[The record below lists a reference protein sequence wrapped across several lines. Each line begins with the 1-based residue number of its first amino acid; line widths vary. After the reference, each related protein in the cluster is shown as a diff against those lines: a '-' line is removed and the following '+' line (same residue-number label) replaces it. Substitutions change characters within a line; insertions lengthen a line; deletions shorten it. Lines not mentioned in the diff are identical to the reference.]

1 MEAAKL
7 NLKRVFFIDLVLCFQ
22 EEWEVGLYRDCN
34 GVSNGTPLPPDT
46 IYAEEAA
53 GPYSGGT
60 PAGDVGPPPD
70 VIRSHLGPGHHG
82 PPVLPP
88 IPVTSP
94 LVRAPPPPPVIAR
107 PPPPAH
113 HAVHIAPTTPQVHHA
128 VHHQPFHHA
137 PPPPPPKPVLKP
149 LVHRPTPTLPPLPP
163 PPQLQPQ
170 LLTPDHYL
178 MRPHITP
185 APFIHRPPPPAVSHF
200 SPQLH
205 HPPPFPVHHPPAPI
219 HHSPVPRP
227 THHPP
232 LSPVSIIRP
241 NIPSAPL
248 IPVAPAPLR
257 HPAPHIPAAVAIP
270 PPPSHQPLSSPL
282 RLPPSSDHGRTTEC
296 QPLVGGG
303 SYTCI
308 SFGAPSRSE
317 IKSRGMFAIKMV
329 LLQS

>member
-1 MEAAKL
+1 MGPLGPIFFLEGATKP
-7 NLKRVFFIDLVLCFQ
+7 NLESVFFKVVFYFQ
-22 EEWEVGLYRDCN
+22 EEWEGGLYRDCN

-53 GPYSGGT
+53 GPYSGGS
-60 PAGDVGPPPD
+60 PAGEVGPPPD
-70 VIRSHLGPGHHG
+70 VIRAHLGPGHHG

-88 IPVTSP
+88 IPVSAP

-113 HAVHIAPTTPQVHHA
+113 HAVHHAPTRPPVHHA
-128 VHHQPFHHA
+128 VHHQPFH
-137 PPPPPPKPVLKP
+137 PPPPKPVLKP
-149 LVHRPTPTLPPLPP
+149 LVHHPRLTLPP
-163 PPQLQPQ
+163 PPPPPSPHLPAQ

-185 APFIHRPPPPAVSHF
+185 APFVHHPAPPPVKHF
-200 SPQLH
+200 TPQVH
-205 HPPPFPVHHPPAPI
+205 HPPAPTFRHLPAPPVHHPPPI

-241 NIPSAPL
+241 NIPSAPV
-248 IPVAPAPLR
+248 IPVAPVPLR
-257 HPAPHIPAAVAIP
+257 HPAPHIPAAIAIP
-270 PPPSHQPLSSPL
+270 PPLSPGPLSSPL
-282 RLPPSSDHGRTTEC
+282 RLPSSPNHGRTTEC

-308 SFGAPSRSE
+308 SFGAPSR
-317 IKSRGMFAIKMV
+317 
-329 LLQS
+329 